1 MNMRVAVIRAA
12 SHVVPFIHPVA
23 SDVMAPTYRSG
34 QNSLICLPVDA
45 YVCEG
50 VCLVDGEPYRCERIG
65 RNVRVW
71 RDNPAHTGY
80 NVDVDLFNSSPLALV
95 VADIT
100 VRNAIGR
107 DIMQVAA

>member
-1 MNMRVAVIRAA
+1 MNMRLPVVPAA
-12 SHVVPFIHPVA
+12 SKAAPFVHPVT
-23 SDVMAPTYRSG
+23 SDAMSPTYRAG

-50 VCLVDGEPYRCERIG
+50 VYLLDGEPYRCERTG

-80 NVDVDLFNSSPLALV
+80 TVDVDLFNSSPLALV
-95 VADIT
+95 IADVT
-100 VRNAIGR
+100 VRNAIGQ
-107 DIMQVAA
+107 DIMRAAA